1 MAFQIQDDLLDFV
14 GQEKELGKPVGQDI
28 RQGIYSLP
36 VICLLENQDNDSQLK
51 DLLASRNLSQDRLT
65 AIYRQIKDREILDDV
80 SRLSKRYFSRA
91 DSFLSKLP
99 PCRAREVFS
108 SWAFRMNGADKMT
121 SFQLKLIAMTTM
133 LVDHVGAVIYPDILG
148 YRIIG
153 RLAFPLFAF
162 LITEGYRQTSSYKI
176 YLLRLSIFSVISQYP
191 FWLAFGF
198 DSGLNIFFTLAL
210 GLLAIYLAD
219 HYQDFLPVIILAGF
233 AELIST
239 DYGMFGV
246 LLIYLVHL
254 YRDEFN
260 RMLLYL
266 AGLYGAFYLLG
277 GLLIQLPGDL
287 NPLHYYIQ
295 PFALLSFIFIKYYNG
310 SQGLGIKYL
319 FYLFYPLHLL
329 LLGMI

>member
-1 MAFQIQDDLLDFV
+1 
-14 GQEKELGKPVGQDI
+14 
-28 RQGIYSLP
+28 
-36 VICLLENQDNDSQLK
+36 
-51 DLLASRNLSQDRLT
+51 
-65 AIYRQIKDREILDDV
+65 
-80 SRLSKRYFSRA
+80 
-91 DSFLSKLP
+91 
-99 PCRAREVFS
+99 
-108 SWAFRMNGADKMT
+108 MT

-133 LVDHVGAVIYPDILG
+133 LLDHIGAVIYPDILG
-148 YRIIG
+148 FRIIG

-162 LITEGYRQTSSYKI
+162 LITEGYRQTSSYKN
-176 YLLRLSIFSVISQYP
+176 YFVRLSIFSVISQYP

-219 HYQDFLPVIILAGF
+219 HYQDFLPIIILAGF

-246 LLIYLVHL
+246 LLIYLIHL

-266 AGLYGAFYLLG
+266 AGFYGAFYLLG
-277 GLLIQLPGDL
+277 GFLIQLTGDL

-295 PFALLSFIFIKYYNG
+295 LFALLSFIFIKYYNG
-310 SQGLGIKYL
+310 SQGFRIKYL
-319 FYLFYPLHLL
+319 FYLFYPLHIL